1 MSDYDK
7 YSREELIQEI
17 YRLKEDHQKYEDL
30 HPDMD
35 VLLGKMISIR
45 QSVSDALAMLVNT
58 NVEIVNNALKNIL
71 DYFHADRTY
80 IAIYDEGN
88 QIIDFVH
95 EVTGKDTSKLRVGEF
110 QRLPF
115 ATFPEW
121 TRRVRQGEMI
131 VVDDTALI
139 PESETTE
146 KTILQRRGIL
156 STLVMPVFKGEKQS
170 DLSDWTWPTKS
181 INGASLKKRAS
192 KF

>member
-71 DYFHADRTY
+71 DYFHEPR
-80 IAIYDEGN
+80 N
-88 QIIDFVH
+88 QNSF
-95 EVTGKDTSKLRVGEF
+95 EF
-110 QRLPF
+110 NRWF
-115 ATFPEW
+115 F
-121 TRRVRQGEMI
+121 
-131 VVDDTALI
+131 
-139 PESETTE
+139 
-146 KTILQRRGIL
+146 
-156 STLVMPVFKGEKQS
+156 
-170 DLSDWTWPTKS
+170 
-181 INGASLKKRAS
+181 
-192 KF
+192 